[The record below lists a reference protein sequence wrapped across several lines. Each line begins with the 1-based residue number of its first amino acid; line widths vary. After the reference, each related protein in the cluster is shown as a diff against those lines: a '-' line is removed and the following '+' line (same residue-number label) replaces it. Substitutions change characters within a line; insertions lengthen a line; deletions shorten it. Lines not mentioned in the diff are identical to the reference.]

1 MLLDCGIGSL
11 RQLRRAGYDP
21 RDLEGVVL
29 THWHHDHT
37 SGLPRLLRAA
47 ARGGVAASTIPVYG
61 PRAPRG
67 VRSALQLSLPRR
79 LTLDVR
85 AVVAGFSVSLGRAH
99 LRAIRTEH
107 KIASLGWELI
117 DTTPPARRV
126 VISGDTRPVDAIAT
140 AAAGADLL
148 VHEATFLTE
157 HARWAH
163 RDGHSTA
170 GDAAALAQ
178 RAGAGALALTHVPGR
193 YPRSAVLAEGR
204 SRFPSAII
212 PGDLDIL
219 TVAAVP
225 ITARASGTGWA
236 HIRHVQHMPHGRP
249 AEP

>member
-11 RQLRRAGYDP
+11 RQLRRAGHDA

-47 ARGGVAASTIPVYG
+47 ARRGVTDSTIPVYG

-67 VRSALQLSLPRR
+67 VLSALQFSLPRG
-79 LTLDVR
+79 LTLDAR
-85 AVVAGFSVSLGRAH
+85 AVTAGFNVSLGHAH

-107 KIASLGWELI
+107 KIASLGWELV
-117 DTTPPARRV
+117 DGTPPARRV
-126 VISGDTRPVDAIAT
+126 VISGDTRPVDAIA
-140 AAAGADLL
+140 AAASGADLL

-170 GDAAALAQ
+170 ADAAALAH

-204 SRFPSAII
+204 ARFPAAIL
-212 PGDLDIL
+212 PGDLDML
-219 TVAAVP
+219 TITAVP
-225 ITARASGTGWA
+225 KAARASHIGWA
-236 HIRHVQHMPHGRP
+236 RIGHTHHISRG
-249 AEP
+249 